1 MKKLEIPAQNPAR
14 RSHFGRFLV
23 ICNGFYTDCFIL
35 ITNFGD
41 PPRCTNLKIQWNG
54 TFQPWNWDNDLKVA
68 SEGSGHSSKLTAIPG
83 HRLGVLKRFWR
94 YFWKKT
100 KIGHQNF
107 DLLGFLSDLAAS
119 ATHPTR
125 SSLGIFASKMVF
137 AVCYQNRAKSKE
149 KIHSFSTQQKLNSNS
164 SWAPS

>member
-1 MKKLEIPAQNPAR
+1 MGFEPIVTLSTPSSTEIERAGCLKSTQFVRNSVQLNVQKLEIAVQNPAR

-23 ICNGFYTDCFIL
+23 ICNGFYTDRFIL

-54 TFQPWNWDNDLKVA
+54 TFQPSNWDNDLKVA
-68 SEGSGHSSKLTAIPG
+68 SEGFGHFSKLTATPG

-100 KIGHQNF
+100 KIGHHNF
-107 DLLGFLSDLAAS
+107 DLLAFLSDLPAG
-119 ATHPTR
+119 ATHPTGR
-125 SSLGIFASKMVF
+125 
-137 AVCYQNRAKSKE
+137 KE
-149 KIHSFSTQQKLNSNS
+149 SRTK
-164 SWAPS
+164 

>member
-1 MKKLEIPAQNPAR
+1 MAGQAILSVQLNVKKLEIAFQNPAR
-14 RSHFGRFLV
+14 RSSFGRFLV

-35 ITNFGD
+35 ITNFGV
-41 PPRCTNLKIQWNG
+41 PPRCTNLKTQWNG

-119 ATHPTR
+119 ATHPTISR
-125 SSLGIFASKMVF
+125 
-137 AVCYQNRAKSKE
+137 KSC
-149 KIHSFSTQQKLNSNS
+149 KLSISGVKLWNQGPINFFD
-164 SWAPS
+164 W